1 MRIIEMC
8 LRVHNSFRIM
18 LTLTHSLFLPMVA
31 KDENFLKE
39 NFPFK
44 IRKKQTKIIMKNQII
59 KFRVSKIEQRIIQK
73 KSEKAGLSVSE
84 FLRRLALEKEIKSRL
99 TSEEIECYK
108 TLSKYADNFRRI
120 SNLFKLGDVTGVKNE
135 SLETSKLIRNHIE
148 KFK

>member
-1 MRIIEMC
+1 MR
-8 LRVHNSFRIM
+8 
-18 LTLTHSLFLPMVA
+18 
-31 KDENFLKE
+31 
-39 NFPFK
+39 
-44 IRKKQTKIIMKNQII
+44 NQII

-73 KSEKAGLSVSE
+73 KSEKAGLTISE

-108 TLSKYADNFRRI
+108 TLSKFADNFRRI

>member
-1 MRIIEMC
+1 MC
-8 LRVHNSFRIM
+8 LRVHNSFRI
-18 LTLTHSLFLPMVA
+18 TPTSTHSLFLPKVA
-31 KDENFLKE
+31 KDEIFFQKIFNLKS
-39 NFPFK
+39 
-44 IRKKQTKIIMKNQII
+44 KKQINIIMKNQII

-120 SNLFKLGDVTGVKNE
+120 SNLFKLGDVTSVKSE

>member
-1 MRIIEMC
+1 MSTIRSELLPLQLTRFFSRRSQKMKF
-8 LRVHNSFRIM
+8 SFRKFSI
-18 LTLTHSLFLPMVA
+18 
-31 KDENFLKE
+31 KKYKNQ
-39 NFPFK
+39 
-44 IRKKQTKIIMKNQII
+44 IRNSMKNEII

-73 KSEKAGLSVSE
+73 KSEKAGLSISE

-135 SLETSKLIRNHIE
+135 SLETSILIRNHIE

>member
-1 MRIIEMC
+1 MKF
-8 LRVHNSFRIM
+8 SFRKFSI
-18 LTLTHSLFLPMVA
+18 
-31 KDENFLKE
+31 KKYKNQ
-39 NFPFK
+39 
-44 IRKKQTKIIMKNQII
+44 IRNSMKNEII

-84 FLRRLALEKEIKSRL
+84 FLRKLALEKEIKSRL

-120 SNLFKLGDVTGVKNE
+120 SNLFKFGDITGVKNE